1 MVVIRRYH
9 NMPKG
14 IMLTPEQQ
22 EERREEIIS
31 VALQLIEKNGFQ
43 KTSMR
48 EIAILANMGKS
59 SLYDFFKTKDGK
71 ELRITFIKH
80 AVEKEIEETI
90 KKVHRIIADESSP
103 EQCLR
108 KIMLNHLGVPKQ
120 YRTVLMWLNIES
132 DYLEE
137 DYRKRLK
144 TARYAYQDII
154 KSVIENGVESGVFR
168 KTNADLMTGLLINS
182 IISIIYTSR
191 PSASP
196 EKMLDETM
204 DIFLHGIMND
214 GDELL

>member
-1 MVVIRRYH
+1 
-9 NMPKG
+9 MPKG

-22 EERREEIIS
+22 AVRREEIVG
-31 VALQLIEKNGFQ
+31 VALRLIAENGFQ

-48 EIAILANMGKS
+48 EIAVLANMGKS
-59 SLYDFFKTKDGK
+59 SLYDFFKTKD
-71 ELRITFIKH
+71 EIVVY

-90 KKVHRIIADESSP
+90 QKVHRIIADESSP

-137 DYRKRLK
+137 EYRKRLK
-144 TARYAYQDII
+144 VVRYAYQDII
-154 KSVIENGVESGVFR
+154 KSVIENGVAVGVFR
-168 KTNADLMTGLLINS
+168 KTDTALVTRLLINS
-182 IISIIYTSR
+182 MLSIVYTSR

-204 DIFLHGIMND
+204 NIFLHGIMND
-214 GDELL
+214 GGE

>member
-1 MVVIRRYH
+1 
-9 NMPKG
+9 MPKG

-59 SLYDFFKTKDGK
+59 SLYDFFKTKD
-71 ELRITFIKH
+71 EIVVY
-80 AVEKEIEETI
+80 AVEKEMEETI
-90 KKVHRIIADESSP
+90 KKVHKIIADESSP

-120 YRTVLMWLNIES
+120 YRTVLMWLNTES

-168 KTNADLMTGLLINS
+168 KTNADLMTRLLINS

-214 GDELL
+214 GGELL

>member
-1 MVVIRRYH
+1 
-9 NMPKG
+9 MPKG

-22 EERREEIIS
+22 AARREEIVGI
-31 VALQLIEKNGFQ
+31 ALRLIAENGFQ

-48 EIAILANMGKS
+48 EIAVLANMGKS
-59 SLYDFFKTKDGK
+59 SLYDFFKTKD
-71 ELRITFIKH
+71 EIVVY

-90 KKVHRIIADESSP
+90 KKVHGIIADESSP

-120 YRTVLMWLNIES
+120 YRTVLMWLNTES

-137 DYRKRLK
+137 EYRKRLK

-154 KSVIENGVESGVFR
+154 KSVIEDGVTSGIFR
-168 KTNADLMTGLLINS
+168 KTDADLMARLLINS
-182 IISIIYTSR
+182 VIAIVYTSR

-204 DIFLHGIMND
+204 NIFLHGIMND
-214 GDELL
+214 GGE

>member
-1 MVVIRRYH
+1 
-9 NMPKG
+9 
-14 IMLTPEQQ
+14 
-22 EERREEIIS
+22 
-31 VALQLIEKNGFQ
+31 
-43 KTSMR
+43 MR

-59 SLYDFFKTKDGK
+59 SLYDFFKTKD
-71 ELRITFIKH
+71 EIVVY

-90 KKVHRIIADESSP
+90 KKVHRIIAEESSP

-120 YRTVLMWLNIES
+120 YRTVLIWLNTES

-144 TARYAYQDII
+144 TARYAYQNII
-154 KSVIENGVESGVFR
+154 KSVIENGVKSGVFR
-168 KTNADLMTGLLINS
+168 KANADLITRLLINS

-204 DIFLHGIMND
+204 DIFLHGIMKD
-214 GDELL
+214 GGELL

>member
-1 MVVIRRYH
+1 
-9 NMPKG
+9 MPKG

-22 EERREEIIS
+22 AARREEIVGI
-31 VALQLIEKNGFQ
+31 ALRLIAENGFQ

-48 EIAILANMGKS
+48 EIAVLANMGKS
-59 SLYDFFKTKDGK
+59 SLYDFFKTKD
-71 ELRITFIKH
+71 EIVVY

-90 KKVHRIIADESSP
+90 QKVHGIIADESSP

-120 YRTVLMWLNIES
+120 YRTVLMWLNTES

-137 DYRKRLK
+137 EYRKRLK
-144 TARYAYQDII
+144 VARYAYQDII
-154 KSVIENGVESGVFR
+154 KSVIENGMTAGIFR
-168 KTNADLMTGLLINS
+168 KTDTDLMARLLINS
-182 IISIIYTSR
+182 VIAIVYTSR

-204 DIFLHGIMND
+204 NIFLHGIMND
-214 GDELL
+214 GGEQL